1 MRERYDGTGGGG
13 PGGDGSGGDGDALAA
28 RFEEQRGSLRAAAY
42 RMLGSLS
49 EADDAVQETWIRLAR
64 TDVSGVRNLAA
75 WLRTVLSRV
84 CLDLLRAR
92 AARRE
97 ELTGAGAADEEAWG
111 GRGGES
117 ADEPEDEAVLA
128 DAVGRALLVVLDTLG
143 PEERVAFVLHDT
155 FAVPFDEIAPL
166 VDRSPVAAKK
176 LASRARHRVRG
187 TSAPG
192 AAPEGPAGPVPG
204 GHRQVVDAFLAAART
219 GDLDALL
226 GVLAPDV
233 VRRAD
238 PALLPSGRTAVLRGA
253 RAVAE
258 ETRLLARNARFA
270 GPALV
275 DGAPALVVAP
285 HGRLRLALRLTIEG
299 GRVAAYEVIADPARL
314 ARLVVTVPE
323 P

>member
-1 MRERYDGTGGGG
+1 MPERN
-13 PGGDGSGGDGDALAA
+13 DGSGGDGDELAE
-28 RFEEQRGSLRAAAY
+28 RFEAQRGSLRAAAY

-49 EADDAVQETWIRLAR
+49 EADDAVQETWLRLGR
-64 TDVSGVRNLAA
+64 TDVSGVLNLAA
-75 WLRTVLSRV
+75 WLRTVVSRV
-84 CLDLLRAR
+84 CLDMLRAR

-97 ELTGAGAADEEAWG
+97 EFTGHAPEEVWDPAGG
-111 GRGGES
+111 
-117 ADEPEDEAVLA
+117 DEPEDEAVLA
-128 DAVGRALLVVLDTLG
+128 DAVGRALLVVLDALG

-155 FAVPFDEIAPL
+155 FAVPFDQIAPL
-166 VDRSPVAAKK
+166 VGRSPVAAKK

-187 TSAPG
+187 TSEAS
-192 AAPEGPAGPVPG
+192 AAVPG
-204 GHRQVVDAFLAAART
+204 GGQRHVVDAFLAAART

-233 VRRAD
+233 VRRTD

-258 ETRLLARNARFA
+258 EARLLARGARFA

-285 HGRLRLALRLTIEG
+285 HGRLRLALPLTIED
-299 GRVAAYEVIADPARL
+299 GRVAAYEVVADPARL
-314 ARLVVTVPE
+314 ARLVVTVLE